1 MMKAKVNKQYSFDL
15 EDSSWDIIEVKNGV
29 FHIINNNQSYIA
41 DVVSANF
48 KNKSFKIIINQSTY
62 DVVLKDRFDQLL
74 SDLGMDLGATKAEN
88 DIKAP
93 MPGRIIS
100 LEIEAGSVVNEGD
113 TLLVL
118 EAMKMENII
127 KSSRG
132 GVINSIEVE
141 SGQTVNK
148 NEVLIRFK

>member
-1 MMKAKVNKQYSFDL
+1 MKAKVNKQYSFDL

-48 KNKSFKIIINQSTY
+48 KNKSFKIIINQSTC

-148 NEVLIRFK
+148 NEVLVRFK

>member
-148 NEVLIRFK
+148 NKVLVRFK